1 MCAES
6 TTPLRHHVKS
16 RESERHECFESAG
29 IYGGCVVG
37 RLVGRC
43 RLWQCFQELAD
54 VWAFRISGTG
64 TRKSIALTFDDGPS
78 ESTPDLLDYLDKEGI
93 AATFFQC
100 GMNVKRLP
108 HIAGQV
114 AAAGHEIGN
123 HSYSHP
129 NCRSNRAILSSVN
142 SAQAQRVIESE
153 TGVTPMLMRAPY
165 GFRWMGMR
173 EVQERLLLLGVMWT
187 VIGFDWRWPA
197 ERVSEYVLRHRSPG
211 GIVCLHD
218 GRGVEVRPQIANTLE
233 ACARSC
239 HACGTKATASKLSA
253 PY

>member
-1 MCAES
+1 
-6 TTPLRHHVKS
+6 
-16 RESERHECFESAG
+16 
-29 IYGGCVVG
+29 
-37 RLVGRC
+37 
-43 RLWQCFQELAD
+43 
-54 VWAFRISGTG
+54 
-64 TRKSIALTFDDGPS
+64 
-78 ESTPDLLDYLDKEGI
+78 LLEYLENEGV

-100 GMNVKRLP
+100 GMHVKRLP

-129 NCRSNRAILSSVN
+129 KLPFKSREFINREFSD
-142 SAQAQRVIESE
+142 AQRVIQGE

-165 GFRWMGMR
+165 GFRWLGLR

-197 ERVSEYVLRHRSPG
+197 QRISEYVLSHSSAG

-218 GRGVEVRPQIANTLE
+218 GRGVNVRPDIRNTLAAVRE
-233 ACARSC
+233 IVPRLRDQGYRFETVS
-239 HACGTKATASKLSA
+239 GLLD
-253 PY
+253 